1 MAAENYAIVKV
12 EAKIE
17 GIVSEF
23 NNYIH
28 ASVHVPSFVERL
40 TGYFKIFYDGIGAS
54 SAGIVVF
61 GNFLQSSGYAI
72 LQIHSASTQEGETGT
87 EVCFVK
93 DGVQSCAIVSTLD
106 VH

>member
-1 MAAENYAIVKV
+1 MEAENYAIVKV
-12 EAKIE
+12 EAQNE

-23 NNYIH
+23 NKYIH

-61 GNFLQSSGYAI
+61 GNFLQSAGYIISG
-72 LQIHSASTQEGETGT
+72 IHSASTKEGEEGT
-87 EVCFVK
+87 EVCFEK
-93 DGVQSCAIVSTLD
+93 NGLQACAIVSTLD